1 MNELV
6 FRLDV
11 TVYDM
16 EDPGVGGS
24 IRNMVIVAIVFFTI
38 LVLIEF
44 KYISLLIYY
53 IRCHHK
59 KELQSIEAT
68 GRINADVQAEKNKV
82 NEMDEDDLE
91 ETNLVIRNLTKFY
104 GNLAVVKEICIAVER

>member
-1 MNELV
+1 MG
-6 FRLDV
+6 RS
-11 TVYDM
+11 
-16 EDPGVGGS
+16 VG
-24 IRNMVIVAIVFFTI
+24 NMIIVAIVFFII

-44 KYISLLIYY
+44 KYFSLLIYY

-59 KELQSIEAT
+59 KELPSIEAA
-68 GRINADVQAEKNKV
+68 GRINADVQAEKNRV

-104 GNLAVVKEICIAVER
+104 GILAAVKEICIAVER